1 MNASIPLN
9 WKLTYLFNSQKTQF
23 VTQSSILKIPQLHTF
38 PTEVA
43 SKIQHN
49 DGINNIFS
57 AENSKKPLEYEIDL
71 ENVKKLCVFKFFLY
85 ILLKFPCQTKTEEE
99 KTHREKKVKVKR
111 GIILYCTRKFNFT
124 FAFFLLKQHKMMK
137 EQKKMMIKTT
147 QFYFSS

>member
-38 PTEVA
+38 PTEIA

-71 ENVKKLCVFKFFLY
+71 ENVKKTLCIQVFFIYFVEISMSNKNRRGKDTQRKKSQSEKRNYSVLYSKIQLYVCFFS
-85 ILLKFPCQTKTEEE
+85 
-99 KTHREKKVKVKR
+99 
-111 GIILYCTRKFNFT
+111 
-124 FAFFLLKQHKMMK
+124 A
-137 EQKKMMIKTT
+137 KTT
-147 QFYFSS
+147 

>member
-57 AENSKKPLEYEIDL
+57 AENSKKPLEYEINL
-71 ENVKKLCVFKFFLY
+71 ENVKKTLCIQVFFIYFVEISMSNKNRRGKDIQTEKSQSEKRNYFVLYSKIQLYVCFFS
-85 ILLKFPCQTKTEEE
+85 
-99 KTHREKKVKVKR
+99 
-111 GIILYCTRKFNFT
+111 
-124 FAFFLLKQHKMMK
+124 A
-137 EQKKMMIKTT
+137 KTT
-147 QFYFSS
+147 